1 MELAL
6 SIARAVRSLR
16 ADYNLIRTRPDC
28 ELRAPPPAPVPSPLS
43 SVAASPPLSPA
54 GFLEVAD
61 EATGALASAVS
72 GYVQALANAG
82 VVAVLALGAP
92 VPQGCA
98 VALASDRCSVHLQLQ
113 GLVDPARELG
123 KLQARRGEAQRQA
136 QRLRERRAAVG
147 YPVKV
152 PLKVQEA
159 DEAKVCG
166 VASLTRSWAALC
178 SAPGS
183 PWGSEPRPLNRW
195 GPAGWGHDKVRTGR
209 PRTRYPAS
217 RPGSL
222 RPSGPW
228 NVASHM
234 PGLGALGK
242 PGGCREA
249 PVSCGRTGRSPRS
262 PGAGFPCRVQPGS
275 LCTSPALLAGLLLDP
290 WALRLLCPWGLTTLG
305 KDKTRDGR
313 REGAAGGEAAEHE
326 GP

>member
-1 MELAL
+1 M
-6 SIARAVRSLR
+6 
-16 ADYNLIRTRPDC
+16 
-28 ELRAPPPAPVPSPLS
+28 
-43 SVAASPPLSPA
+43 
-54 GFLEVAD
+54 AD

-166 VASLTRSWAALC
+166 V
-178 SAPGS
+178 
-183 PWGSEPRPLNRW
+183 
-195 GPAGWGHDKVRTGR
+195 
-209 PRTRYPAS
+209 
-217 RPGSL
+217 
-222 RPSGPW
+222 
-228 NVASHM
+228 
-234 PGLGALGK
+234 
-242 PGGCREA
+242 GGCVLPTPRLSD
-249 PVSCGRTGRSPRS
+249 PVLVCALLSPRQS
-262 PGAGFPCRVQPGS
+262 TGLRAQAPEQVGTCWAGA
-275 LCTSPALLAGLLLDP
+275 
-290 WALRLLCPWGLTTLG
+290 
-305 KDKTRDGR
+305 
-313 REGAAGGEAAEHE
+313 
-326 GP
+326 